1 MAEELKS
8 RKEIPEELTWDL
20 SHIYATEEDMFRDA
34 EKMEQMAGEIV
45 EKYRGHLD
53 TPERIEACVTAYRQ
67 VYELMMLT
75 GSYCDLAVSV
85 DYYDNYN
92 QERNGK
98 ISRLIA
104 RLQSSLSFVKS
115 EIMEQEEAVI
125 RKAMEDSQ
133 GNRHF
138 LQNILRDKP
147 HRLHPE
153 AERVVSALSQSI
165 YGTPYEVY
173 NIAKLA
179 DMKFDPFVGEGVS
192 PGIYPF

>member
-8 RKEIPEELTWDL
+8 RKDVPVELTWDL
-20 SHIYATEEDMFRDA
+20 SRIYATEADMLRDA
-34 EKMEQMAGEIV
+34 EKMEQLTQEIV
-45 EKYRGHLD
+45 EKYKGRLD
-53 TPERIEACVTAYRQ
+53 VPEQIEACVTSYRQ
-67 VYELMMLT
+67 VYELMTLT

-104 RLQSSLSFVKS
+104 KLQSSLSFVRS
-115 EIMEQEEAVI
+115 EIMEQDEEVI
-125 RKAMEDSQ
+125 QKAIAISN
-133 GNRHF
+133 GNKYF
-138 LQNILRDKP
+138 LQNILRDKA

-173 NIAKLA
+173 NLSLIHN
-179 DMKFDPFVGEGVS
+179 
-192 PGIYPF
+192 